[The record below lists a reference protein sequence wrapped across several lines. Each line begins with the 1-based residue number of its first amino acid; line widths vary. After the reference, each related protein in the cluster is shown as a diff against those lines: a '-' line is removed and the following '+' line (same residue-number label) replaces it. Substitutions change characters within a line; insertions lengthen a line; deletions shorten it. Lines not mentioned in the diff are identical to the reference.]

1 MALSKRVAERIVSQ
15 SKRYQGILADA
26 KNRDVGESDTRLIIN
41 DMLADVLGYKKF
53 IEITSEYCIK
63 GTYVDLAV
71 KIGEEIRFLV
81 ECKAIGATLKEAHV
95 KQAIDYGAN
104 HGIEWVILSNG
115 VIWQIY
121 KIHLAKAIE
130 KTLIYEVDFLTTSP
144 KNQQLIEC
152 LGNLSREGFTQSSM
166 AAFCQQQQ
174 ITSKF
179 ALAAILLSPPML
191 TAIRKEIRRI
201 NPSVKVDEELLKTT
215 LENEVLKREVVD
227 SEDAKQASDI
237 LKKASKTIAKSKA
250 KEAQEP
256 KVVTN
261 NPQGAALTCVEKTA
275 EEN

>member
-1 MALSKRVAERIVSQ
+1 MALSKRVAERIGSQ
-15 SKRYQGILADA
+15 LKRYQGILAEA
-26 KNRDVGESDTRLIIN
+26 KNRDISESDTVVIIA
-41 DMLADVLGYKKF
+41 DMLADVLGYKKY
-53 IEITSEYCIK
+53 IEITTEYAIR

-104 HGIEWVILSNG
+104 QGIEWVILSNG

-121 KIHLAKAIE
+121 KIHFKKPVE
-130 KTLIYEVDFLTTSP
+130 KTLIYEADLLNTNP
-144 KNQQLIEC
+144 KNQQLLEC

-179 ALAAILLSPPML
+179 SLAAILLSPPML

-201 NPSVKVDEELLKTT
+201 SPSVKIDEELLKIT
-215 LENEVLKREVVD
+215 LQNDVLKREVVD
-227 SEDAKQASDI
+227 SEDAKQASEI
-237 LKKASKTIAKSKA
+237 LKKASRTIAKSKA
-250 KEAQEP
+250 REAQEP
-256 KVVTN
+256 KVVMN
-261 NPQGAALTCVEKTA
+261 NHQGAALTCVEKTA
-275 EEN
+275 EGN

>member
-15 SKRYQGILADA
+15 LKRYQGILADA
-26 KNRDVGESDTRLIIN
+26 KNRDIGESDTGVIIN
-41 DMLADVLGYKKF
+41 EMLIDVLGYKRF
-53 IEITSEYCIK
+53 IEITTEYCIK

-71 KIGEEIRFLV
+71 KIGEDIRFLLEV
-81 ECKAIGATLKEAHV
+81 KAIGATLKEAHV

-104 HGIEWVILSNG
+104 KGIEWVILSNG

-121 KIHLAKAIE
+121 KIHSKLPLE
-130 KTLIYEVDFLTTSP
+130 KTLIYEVDLLRTNP
-144 KNQQLIEC
+144 KNQQLLEC

-179 ALAAILLSPPML
+179 SLAQILLSPPML
-191 TAIRKEIRRI
+191 TAMRKEIRRI
-201 NPSVKVDEELLKTT
+201 SPSVKVDEELLKTT
-215 LENEVLKREVVD
+215 LQNEVLKREVVD

-237 LKKASKTIAKSKA
+237 LKKASKAIAKSKA
-250 KEAQEP
+250 REAQEP

-275 EEN
+275 EGN